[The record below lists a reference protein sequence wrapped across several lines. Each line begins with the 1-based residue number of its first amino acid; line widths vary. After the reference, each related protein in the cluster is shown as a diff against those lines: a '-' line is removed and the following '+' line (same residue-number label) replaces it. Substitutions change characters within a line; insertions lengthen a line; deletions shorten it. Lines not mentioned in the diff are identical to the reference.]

1 MKKLLTILF
10 FVPLIGAAQKKDSLP
25 VIMLVCDTAF
35 YEALVHKGYDTLPD
49 NLGGTTYLNQFKKV
63 KNYNHSAYWQFGYEV
78 REIVDYIQVWDNN
91 GTRMKLLPEYKHIE
105 YLNED
110 KSPMKKSVIIWQSK
124 NR

>member
-10 FVPLIGAAQKKDSLP
+10 FVPLIGAAQKKDTVKVLL
-25 VIMLVCDTAF
+25 LVCDTSKVF
-35 YEALVHKGYDTLPD
+35 Y
-49 NLGGTTYLNQFKKV
+49 
-63 KNYNHSAYWQFGYEV
+63 HSVYWQFGYEV
-78 REIVDYIQVWDNN
+78 REITDYLQVWENN

-105 YLNED
+105 YLSED